1 MGDILDPEEID
12 ALMDGLGAKPADAS
26 ARDTRYDF
34 ATQDYAVHRLI
45 PALSIIQGQFA
56 EAFRS
61 RVRTLVPGVESVR
74 SDRIAV
80 MKYDELVRTL
90 PAPCDITLVKA
101 PPLGSPIFLVFE
113 SDLVFLLVDH
123 FFGGGGRPLKQ
134 RPGGEFSP
142 TEARFM
148 NRLVASLMPDIASSW
163 SSALS
168 IAPEVAERH
177 VDFRFV
183 DALHDSETLLATRF
197 IVNLGGS
204 EATLWSL
211 VPWSAI
217 DGVRDSL
224 GGDLRSS
231 ASRQEQDAEW
241 RSRLQAGVEDSML
254 EVVAVMLENVLPL
267 KRVSRLQVGDIL
279 PIESPGEVVLNIG
292 GLPML
297 GGTFGTHEGQMAV
310 KIERSAGRRPRA
322 R

>member
-1 MGDILDPEEID
+1 MGDILEPEEID
-12 ALMDGLGAKPADAS
+12 ALMDGLGPRPAGEGKGDA
-26 ARDTRYDF
+26 RYDF

-56 EAFRS
+56 EAFRN
-61 RVRTLVPGVESVR
+61 RVRVLVPGIESVR

-90 PAPCDITLVKA
+90 PAPCDITMIKA
-101 PPLGSPIFLVFE
+101 SPLGAPIFLVFE
-113 SDLVFLLVDH
+113 SDLVFMLVDH

-134 RPGGEFSP
+134 RAGSEFSP

-148 NRLVASLMPDIASSW
+148 ARLTSALMPDVAASW
-163 SSALS
+163 ASALP
-168 IAPEVAERH
+168 IVPEVDERH

-197 IVNLGGS
+197 IVNIGGC

-217 DGVRDSL
+217 DAVRDSL
-224 GGDLRSS
+224 GGDLRSTT
-231 ASRQEQDAEW
+231 RQEHDAEW
-241 RSRLQAGVEDSML
+241 RSRLQAGVEDSTL
-254 EVVAVMLENVLPL
+254 EIVAVMLESVIAL
-267 KRVSRLQVGDIL
+267 KRVSRLRVGDIV
-279 PIESPGEVVLNIG
+279 PIESPGEVALHIG
-292 GLPML
+292 GQPLL

-310 KIERSAGRRPRA
+310 KIERAAGRRPQTR
-322 R
+322 

>member
-1 MGDILDPEEID
+1 MGDILEPEEID
-12 ALMDGLGAKPADAS
+12 ALMDGLGPKPSGDA
-26 ARDTRYDF
+26 AGDTRYDF

-56 EAFRS
+56 EAFRN
-61 RVRTLVPGVESVR
+61 RVRVLVPGIESVR

-90 PAPCDITLVKA
+90 PAPCDITMIKA
-101 PPLGSPIFLVFE
+101 APLGAPIFLVFE
-113 SDLVFLLVDH
+113 SDLVFMLVDH

-134 RPGGEFSP
+134 RAGGEFSP

-148 NRLVASLMPDIASSW
+148 TRLTSALMPDIAASW
-163 SSALS
+163 SSALT
-168 IAPEVAERH
+168 IVPEVDERH

-197 IVNLGGS
+197 TVCIGSS

-217 DGVRDSL
+217 DAVRDSL
-224 GGDLRSS
+224 GGDLRS
-231 ASRQEQDAEW
+231 ASRQEHDAEW
-241 RSRLQAGVEDSML
+241 RSRLQAGVEDSTL
-254 EVVAVMLENVLPL
+254 EVVAVMLESVIAL
-267 KRVSRLQVGDIL
+267 KRVSRLRVGDIV
-279 PIESPGEVVLNIG
+279 PIESPGEVTLHVG

-310 KIERSAGRRPRA
+310 KIERAAGRRPQTR
-322 R
+322 